1 MPSSLI
7 GCRRGRPPERL
18 RAVLMPRR
26 RVETLWLCLREV
38 GHSMESALRRLRP
51 TEEGAAMATDKKAKH
66 TGEKAKGKVKEA
78 AGKVTG
84 KKRLEAEGKADQGKA
99 DVKQSGKKV
108 KNAAKKVRT

>member
-1 MPSSLI
+1 M
-7 GCRRGRPPERL
+7 
-18 RAVLMPRR
+18 
-26 RVETLWLCLREV
+26 WLCLREV

-78 AGKVTG
+78 TGKVTG

-99 DVKQSGKKV
+99 DLKQSGTKA

>member
-1 MPSSLI
+1 M
-7 GCRRGRPPERL
+7 
-18 RAVLMPRR
+18 
-26 RVETLWLCLREV
+26 WLCLANV

-51 TEEGAAMATDKKAKH
+51 PKRGAAMATDKKAKH

-78 AGKVTG
+78 TGKVTG

-99 DVKQSGKKV
+99 DLKQSGKKA